1 MDDQYNQ
8 QNHANFN
15 QEGNAYQPGQ
25 SYQQGNAYQPGQ
37 SYQQGNVYQ
46 QGNSYQQG
54 QYYRQGSSYQQGNP
68 YQQGNVYQQGQY
80 YQQGNPYQQGTSYQ
94 QGNPYQQGTS
104 YQQGNPYQQGS
115 PYQQGTYQQSSSYQ
129 QGNTYMGGSY
139 RGQDSSYNYGG
150 NSESQKA
157 PNIFQQFVLSFIP
170 FRYEGLTRV
179 TTGSMIGFVTLL
191 ALIATVISFI
201 SLAISFSPAELQT
214 WTNKLP
220 DFEIRDG
227 HLFIE
232 EDFLYDED
240 DMFVYMTE
248 DIDAFTYED
257 AANLAAE
264 GYQSI
269 ILVGRDRVS
278 SMQNWEYQQG
288 DFDNLAGE
296 IEISKTWIVD
306 TLLPMLKIVAIF
318 GYVIFFV
325 GRVLWY
331 FLCAAVYLLFAMLIA
346 SVMKKQQSAGAL
358 YRVAV
363 YSKVLMFVIA
373 ALLSELSFVHFSV
386 PLMLRAA
393 ITIAFMGVA
402 IAKLPGKN

>member
-15 QEGNAYQPGQ
+15 QQGNAYQPGQ

-37 SYQQGNVYQ
+37 SYQQGNAYPSGQSYQ

-54 QYYRQGSSYQQGNP
+54 QYYQQGNSYQPGQSYQQGQYYQQGSSYQQGNP
-68 YQQGNVYQQGQY
+68 YQQGNAYQQGQY
-80 YQQGNPYQQGTSYQ
+80 YQHGNP
-94 QGNPYQQGTS
+94 
-104 YQQGNPYQQGS
+104 
-115 PYQQGTYQQSSSYQ
+115 YQQSSSYQ
-129 QGNTYMGGSY
+129 QGSTYMGGSY
-139 RGQDSSYNYGG
+139 RGQDSTYNYGG
-150 NSESQKA
+150 NSEPQKA

-386 PLMLRAA
+386 PLLLRAA